1 LPVIDY
7 LKAVDHKTLRP
18 FKHQT
23 DGVIEDSLEKL
34 LEISNCD
41 EPPSYEEVTRNP
53 PPFNLEPLSPPIPP
67 SRNLK
72 PRPIRAEHSPSS
84 TNNQTQVP
92 PKPDLPDFLLEA
104 ELNFESNRFRQLEGT
119 EYLTYLV
126 QIIYS
131 DIPYIEDERLAKQLQ
146 RSEIFEFERVRK
158 TPSRNRRGQRSRS
171 PRIEDQSPTHV
182 VITPFQAPDECH
194 VIPPHPLNLDNNDD
208 DPSSRIG
215 SEPVED
221 TTTGFGGLPVGNPH
235 ETPNVDERSWLTNE
249 NSSRR
254 NKLGRAKSLMTGWYK
269 TRFKSHGAKNHSTE
283 GATNFGFKLS
293 DS

>member
-1 LPVIDY
+1 MERDGNLDFESAMGYFTNMFP
-7 LKAVDHKTLRP
+7 TLTQQTI
-18 FKHQT
+18 KDILHQT

-72 PRPIRAEHSPSS
+72 PRPIRTENSPQS
-84 TNNQTQVP
+84 TNSQSEVP

-104 ELNFESNRFRQLEGT
+104 ELNFESNRFRQLE
-119 EYLTYLV
+119 
-126 QIIYS
+126 
-131 DIPYIEDERLAKQLQ
+131 EDERLAKQLQ

-158 TPSRNRRGQRSRS
+158 TPSRSRRGQRPRS
-171 PRIEDQSPTHV
+171 PRIEDRSPTHV

-194 VIPPHPLNLDNNDD
+194 VIPPHPLDNNDED
-208 DPSSRIG
+208 SSSRIG
-215 SEPVED
+215 PEPNQN
-221 TTTGFGGLPVGNPH
+221 TTGFGGLPVGNPH
-235 ETPNVDERSWLTNE
+235 EAPNVDERSWLTNE
-249 NSSRR
+249 NSSSR

-269 TRFKSHGAKNHSTE
+269 TRFKSHGGKNHSTE

>member
-1 LPVIDY
+1 ML
-7 LKAVDHKTLRP
+7 LR
-18 FKHQT
+18 K
-23 DGVIEDSLEKL
+23 
-34 LEISNCD
+34 
-41 EPPSYEEVTRNP
+41 
-53 PPFNLEPLSPPIPP
+53 
-67 SRNLK
+67 
-72 PRPIRAEHSPSS
+72 
-84 TNNQTQVP
+84 
-92 PKPDLPDFLLEA
+92 
-104 ELNFESNRFRQLEGT
+104 LNFESNRFRQLEGT

-194 VIPPHPLNLDNNDD
+194 VIPPHPLSLDNNDD

-235 ETPNVDERSWLTNE
+235 ETPNVDER
-249 NSSRR
+249 R
-254 NKLGRAKSLMTGWYK
+254 
-269 TRFKSHGAKNHSTE
+269 
-283 GATNFGFKLS
+283 
-293 DS
+293 

>member
-1 LPVIDY
+1 MERDGNLDFESAMGYFSNMFP
-7 LKAVDHKTLRP
+7 TLT
-18 FKHQT
+18 KQTIKDILHQT
-23 DGVIEDSLEKL
+23 DGDIEDSLEKL

-72 PRPIRAEHSPSS
+72 PRPIRADNSP
-84 TNNQTQVP
+84 TNNQSEVP

-104 ELNFESNRFRQLEGT
+104 ELNFESNRFRQLE
-119 EYLTYLV
+119 
-126 QIIYS
+126 
-131 DIPYIEDERLAKQLQ
+131 EDERLAKQLQ

-158 TPSRNRRGQRSRS
+158 TPSRSRRGQRPRS
-171 PRIEDQSPTHV
+171 PRIDDQSPTHV

-194 VIPPHPLNLDNNDD
+194 VIPPHSISRDENDD

-215 SEPVED
+215 SDPD
-221 TTTGFGGLPVGNPH
+221 QDSATGFGGLPVGNPH
-235 ETPNVDERSWLTNE
+235 EAPNADERSWLTNE

-269 TRFKSHGAKNHSTE
+269 TRFKSHGGKNHSTE